1 MRDVRLALRFLAKKP
16 GWTAAAVLTVG
27 IGIAGGTLAFG
38 LVDRVLWRSL
48 AFDDGGEL
56 ITLYARSGGE
66 YSTISWSDYVALR
79 EALHV
84 GGDGPA
90 DLAAFVRTQM
100 TVGGREFPE
109 LHEGEL
115 VSGNFFSLLRVQPF
129 LGRTLSPSD
138 NRAPGERRV
147 VVLSH
152 VLWRTQFGSDSDVLG
167 RDVLL
172 DGRPYEVVGVT
183 PPGFRGPVWPSF
195 ESAFWI
201 PAMMA
206 ADAFGDAPVFTGVAV
221 PVFQTVGRIRSGQ
234 PREALQARIDPL
246 DAALA
251 RERADNPY
259 LPDADQPWRVAVLP
273 GNYLRLW
280 PEYREPVVRVLLAL
294 GSMAAA
300 GLLIACANLATLLLA
315 RGTERRRELAL
326 RRALGA
332 SALDLARR
340 IGAEVVLLLAAGG
353 MLAMGLV
360 YALSPL
366 VPLLPLGVPYELD
379 FVPDRRVLGLG
390 AATALLAATL
400 FSVIPVAQAYRDRT
414 TLATA
419 ERAGATDRRGTR
431 TMNGLVVAQVALSL
445 VLLAACGLLVR
456 SALRTVAVDLGFH
469 AEQGM
474 SARVTMPADVPA
486 EARSALLGALVE
498 RLRDEPFVE
507 AASLSTGAPVQF
519 VSPRQTHIHDSPA
532 VAAEAAVP
540 ARYRYVSRDYFDSL
554 GIPILV
560 GRDFDAGEEPQ
571 AAVAIVNRTLA
582 DRYWP
587 GINPVGRSLRLSG
600 ENEPRRII
608 GVAGDVRPTVHSAP
622 YAMAYVPHAQ
632 GPLPW
637 TTVNLRTRSDPRA
650 ALPAL
655 REHLR
660 ALDPTLAVSA
670 PRTFDELRA
679 DVSRDARVQAG
690 LAAAL
695 AALATGL
702 ALVGLY
708 GLMGYF
714 VGQRRHELRVRSALG
729 ATPVTIVR
737 LVLRRAERLTGTGLI
752 LGIAASL
759 PATRGLAGLL
769 YETDP
774 LGSGDACNRC
784 RRPGSGGH
792 VRGLRA
798 RPPGGA
804 HRPREC
810 VTGRVTGR
818 GDP

>member
-1 MRDVRLALRFLAKKP
+1 MRDVRLALRFLARKP

-27 IGIAGGTLAFG
+27 IGIAGGTLALG

-48 AFDDGGEL
+48 GFDSGGEL
-56 ITLYARSGGE
+56 ITLYARSGDD

-79 EALHV
+79 EALHA

-90 DLAAFVRTQM
+90 DLAAFVRTHM
-100 TVGGREFPE
+100 TVGGVEFPA

-115 VSGNFFSLLRVQPF
+115 VSGNFFSLLRVQPH
-129 LGRTLSPSD
+129 LGRTISPSD
-138 NRAPGERRV
+138 DRAPGERRV

-152 VLWRTQFGSDSDVLG
+152 VLWRTQFGSDPDVLG
-167 RDVLL
+167 RDALL
-172 DGRPYEVVGVT
+172 DGHRYEVVGVT

-201 PAMMA
+201 PATMA
-206 ADAFGDAPVFTGVAV
+206 ADAFGDAPVFTGVAA
-221 PVFQTVGRIRSGQ
+221 PIFQTVGRVRGGQ
-234 PREALQARIDPL
+234 RREALQARIDPL

-251 RERADNPY
+251 RERANSPY
-259 LPDADQPWRVAVLP
+259 FPDADRPWRVAVLP

-332 SALDLARR
+332 SVPHLARR
-340 IGAEVVLLLAAGG
+340 IGAEVFLLVAAGG
-353 MLAMGLV
+353 LSAVGLV
-360 YALSPL
+360 YALSPM

-390 AATALLAATL
+390 AATALLAAAL
-400 FSVIPVAQAYRDRT
+400 FSVFPVVQAYRDRT
-414 TLATA
+414 TLATV

-456 SALRTVAVDLGFH
+456 SALRTVAVDIGFH

-474 SARVTMPADVPA
+474 SARVTMPAGVPA
-486 EARSALLGALVE
+486 EARSALFGALIE

-507 AASLSTGAPVQF
+507 AASVSTGAPVEF
-519 VSPRQTHIHDSPA
+519 VPPRQTHVHDSPA
-532 VAAEAAVP
+532 APAEAAVP

-560 GRDFDAGEEPQ
+560 GRDFDGAEELE
-571 AAVAIVNRTLA
+571 ATVAIVNRTLA
-582 DRYWP
+582 ERYWP
-587 GINPVGRSLRLSG
+587 GLNAVGRSLRLSG
-600 ENEPRRII
+600 ENEPRHII

-660 ALDPTLAVSA
+660 ALDATLAVSA

-695 AALATGL
+695 AALAAGL
-702 ALVGLY
+702 ALIGLY
-708 GLMGYF
+708 GLMSYF
-714 VGQRRHELRVRSALG
+714 VGQRRHELGVRSALG
-729 ATPVTIVR
+729 ATPVMIVR
-737 LVLRRAERLTGTGLI
+737 LVLRRAERLTGAGLI

-774 LGSGDACNRC
+774 WDPVTLAAAAVVLGLAAMFAAFAPA
-784 RRPGSGGH
+784 RRAGRVDPAA
-792 VRGLRA
+792 VLRA
-798 RPPGGA
+798 
-804 HRPREC
+804 E
-810 VTGRVTGR
+810 
-818 GDP
+818 